1 MVWIRRDYAD
11 FPEYTQVLRE
21 ESRKLRKTLQ
31 SLETNAEI
39 LLRRAKGIVARSE
52 KLTEKFRQQWPN

>member
-31 SLETNAEI
+31 SLETNSEI